1 MSDVYTI
8 PQFLDYLG
16 VRGPKDEAIDVI
28 HYDEHLLHI
37 RSQSTPVS
45 IDFYSLSLKE
55 YANGPRNAD
64 GLPESYIY
72 LDTPNKTL
80 EWDTCEELSG
90 YGIAINAKLLEPFI
104 KQYSF
109 ATYKSHEALFLTTE
123 EKTVLLDLF
132 QKAYTEYGKDQV
144 VRPVIVS
151 YAVLILS
158 YVQLFYERQFQSR
171 TILYHRVVADFYG
184 QLEEYFNSENDIRE
198 LPTVAY
204 FAEKANLSTNYFGDL
219 IKVFTGK
226 SPQTHIHQQVIQV
239 AKVRLRQSTASVSEI
254 AYTLGFD
261 YPTYFTRFFKKET
274 GITPTVFRQQ

>member
-1 MSDVYTI
+1 MNDAFSI
-8 PQFLDYLG
+8 QQFLNYLG
-16 VRGPKDEAIDVI
+16 VPGPKDDDIDVI
-28 HYDEHLLHI
+28 HYDEHSLI
-37 RSQSTPVS
+37 REQSPPVS

-55 YANGPRNAD
+55 YADGPRGAD

-72 LDTPNKTL
+72 IDTPNKTL
-80 EWDTCEELSG
+80 EWDTCEKLSG
-90 YGIAINAKLLEPFI
+90 YGIAISTKLLDPFV

-109 ATYKSHEALFLTTE
+109 ATYNSHEALFLTPE
-123 EKTVLLDLF
+123 EKTILQDLF
-132 QKAYTEYGKDQV
+132 QKAYGEYGKLNFAK
-144 VRPVIVS
+144 PVLVS
-151 YAVLILS
+151 YAALILS

-171 TILYHRVVADFYG
+171 TFLYHRVVADFYA
-184 QLEEYFNSENDIRE
+184 QLEQYFNLENEIRE

-219 IKVFTGK
+219 IKLFTGK
-226 SPQTHIHQQVIQV
+226 SPQAHIHQQVIQM

-254 AYTLGFD
+254 AYALGFE